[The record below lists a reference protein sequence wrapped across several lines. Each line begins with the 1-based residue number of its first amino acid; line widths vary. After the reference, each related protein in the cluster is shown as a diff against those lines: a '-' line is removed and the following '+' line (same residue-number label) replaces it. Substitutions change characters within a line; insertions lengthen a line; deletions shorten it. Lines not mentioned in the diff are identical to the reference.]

1 MIAKQQIVSRQ
12 IKQGTIT
19 YFRCSLCECVCV
31 FACMHALGGGGDS
44 NHAKSST
51 PVSSFAE
58 DKDLSILVPNNDR
71 HSLPF
76 AGEIQQV
83 EKFVLPELTKIC

>member
-1 MIAKQQIVSRQ
+1 MIV
-12 IKQGTIT
+12 
-19 YFRCSLCECVCV
+19 CVCV
-31 FACMHALGGGGDS
+31 CVHECMHELGVGDS
-44 NHAKSST
+44 KHAKSST

-76 AGEIQQV
+76 ASEIQQV
-83 EKFVLPELTKIC
+83 EKFVLPELTKICQ